1 MPQHQCKAANMLWFA
16 PAFQP
21 VARITDIFEVEPNKM
36 CVASRSNAFATV
48 LFTPQAMQSYQCVF
62 EATLD
67 GLPRYCAS
75 LRTTAPHCLW
85 QGSLT
90 HKPSASICPW
100 PVRNQAT
107 QQARHRGG
115 QNFIYAPAYITIC
128 VLLPVSPTVT
138 PDSHRNVNSV
148 LA

>member
-107 QQARHRGG
+107 QQERSSLDPEKLLR
-115 QNFIYAPAYITIC
+115 IYSCSPWLTS
-128 VLLPVSPTVT
+128 LPELYFLSDQP
-138 PDSHRNVNSV
+138 H
-148 LA
+148 